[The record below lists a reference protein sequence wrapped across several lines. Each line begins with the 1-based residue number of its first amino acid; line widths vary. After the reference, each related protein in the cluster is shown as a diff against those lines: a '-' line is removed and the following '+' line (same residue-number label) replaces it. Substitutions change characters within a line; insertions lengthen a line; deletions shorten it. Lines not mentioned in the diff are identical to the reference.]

1 MPTDQTEDKTQDIG
15 EDNNANPSRC
25 NFAFWNISHAA
36 HGQERKECVNAIIRL
51 IMDKYKPV
59 CFGIGEYQKKENNVM
74 TNYKP
79 VCFGIG
85 EYQKKENNGIHSLD
99 YRPPEGYSLITS
111 HAIGPGPNNTSP
123 VALIYKNDIFGDNNS
138 NIVKTGGNER
148 SVTLKNAIISG
159 IGITISTFH
168 YGSKKERNPNAYLS
182 SISPDSNNSY
192 NNVLAFGDWNAKIDP
207 SATDLIHSYSNKPPP
222 VFLQREITY
231 EKETLDISPPLNEN
245 GNQGVKYTRI
255 AKEGKGN
262 NFKGTYAPGT
272 WLDVF
277 FLKHDKV
284 KAVTLTHLT
293 YSDNL
298 IQQRAFGKSKSK
310 RSTHS
315 VAPSDHLPIII
326 EVEFNS

>member
-51 IMDKYKPV
+51 IMDK
-59 CFGIGEYQKKENNVM
+59 
-74 TNYKP
+74 YKP

-168 YGSKKERNPNAYLS
+168 YPALNKKIKCRNPSAYLS
-182 SISPDSNNSY
+182 SIAPYGSNSY
-192 NNVLAFGDWNAKIDP
+192 NNVIAFGDWNAEI
-207 SATDLIHSYSNKPPP
+207 ATGDKDLIHSRSDSQPF

-231 EKETLDISPPLNEN
+231 KKETLDISPPLNEN
-245 GNQGVKYTRI
+245 GNQGVKHTRI
-255 AKEGKGN
+255 VKNKDIDEKY
-262 NFKGTYAPGT
+262 KGTYTSGK

-326 EVEFNS
+326 EVEFNSQP

>member
-1 MPTDQTEDKTQDIG
+1 MPTEQTDHITHRNG
-15 EDNNANPSRC
+15 ENNNAKTTRC

-36 HGQERKECVNAIIRL
+36 NGQDRQECVKAIIKL
-51 IMDKYKPV
+51 I
-59 CFGIGEYQKKENNVM
+59 M

-85 EYQKKENNGIHSLD
+85 EYQKKESSGISSLD
-99 YRPPEGYSLITS
+99 YHPPKGYSLITS
-111 HAIGPGPNNTSP
+111 HAIGPEPNNTSP
-123 VALIYKNDIFGDNNS
+123 VALIYKNDIFGGNNS

-168 YGSKKERNPNAYLS
+168 YPSKNKTNPSAYLS
-182 SISPDSNNSY
+182 SIAPDGSNSY
-192 NNVLAFGDWNAKIDP
+192 DNVIAFGDWNATIVT
-207 SATDLIHSYSNKPPP
+207 SATDTSATKLIHSHSDSPPP

-231 EKETLDISPPLNEN
+231 KDNTGTETLEISPPLNEK
-245 GNQGVKYTRI
+245 GNLGVKHTRI
-255 AKEGKGN
+255 VKNKDIEGKYN
-262 NFKGTYAPGT
+262 GTYDPGN

-277 FLKHDKV
+277 FLKHEKV
-284 KAVTLTHLT
+284 IAVTLTHLT
-293 YSDNL
+293 YSGDL
-298 IQQRAFGKSKSK
+298 IQQQAFGKKHSGGSNC
-310 RSTHS
+310 S